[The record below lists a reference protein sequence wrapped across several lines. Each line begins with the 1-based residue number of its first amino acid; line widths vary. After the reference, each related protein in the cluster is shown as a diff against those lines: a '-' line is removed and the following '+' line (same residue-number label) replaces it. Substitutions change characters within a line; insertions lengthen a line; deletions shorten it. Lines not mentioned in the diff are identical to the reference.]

1 MKLKLQT
8 AEPTVSRLETVS
20 LKAEHVL
27 ISTGIIKWMTYPFMA
42 NTIHF
47 RTASLFCFLG
57 DSIIAITLLSPYA
70 VTALSTYNLQVRL

>member
-27 ISTGIIKWMTYPFMA
+27 ISTGIIK
-42 NTIHF
+42 
-47 RTASLFCFLG
+47 
-57 DSIIAITLLSPYA
+57 
-70 VTALSTYNLQVRL
+70 